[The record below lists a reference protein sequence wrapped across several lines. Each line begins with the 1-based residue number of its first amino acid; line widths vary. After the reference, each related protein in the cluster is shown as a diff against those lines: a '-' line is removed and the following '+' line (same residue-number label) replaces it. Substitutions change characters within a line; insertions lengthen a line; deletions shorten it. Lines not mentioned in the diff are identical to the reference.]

1 MFQEW
6 HFTQNQ
12 IGAWVL
18 MTGNLRSHLSGLRRL
33 PGILFIGL
41 CWVLVTVTVAV
52 FPEHAGAQERVP
64 GTEARLYGPEEEG
77 PRASWQVGG
86 AAFFTTGE
94 YGTDSRT
101 NTLYI
106 PASMRRLFDNGDLTL
121 VVPYLTVTSNCGVT
135 VVSGQ
140 PLRTG
145 GLCPRTTSGSGTFP
159 SRVTE
164 SGLGDVL
171 LIGRY
176 FLYTERESGIMPSI
190 MLSGRVKAPTA
201 DRDRGL
207 GTGEWDEGA
216 GLGLTK
222 LMTSKLIA
230 LADAGYT
237 IIGKPPG
244 VDLRNQWSYDAGL
257 GYYFLPSLLGSVYYE
272 EARALV
278 SGLQNPRDIFASL
291 NWRVAQNFRL
301 NAGFEKGLTSGAP
314 EYGFTVGARI
324 QF

>member
-1 MFQEW
+1 MRRRS
-6 HFTQNQ
+6 
-12 IGAWVL
+12 
-18 MTGNLRSHLSGLRRL
+18 RSHWFHLPRL
-33 PGILFIGL
+33 PGIFLGGIFCL
-41 CWVLVTVTVAV
+41 LVVAV
-52 FPEHAGAQERVP
+52 FSEHAIGQERVP

-77 PRASWQVGG
+77 PKASWQVGG
-86 AAFFTTGE
+86 AAFFTTGK

-101 NTLYI
+101 DTLYI
-106 PASMRRLFDNGDLTL
+106 PGSMRRLFDNGDLTL
-121 VVPYLTVTSNCGVT
+121 VIPYLTVTSNCGVT
-135 VVSGQ
+135 IVSGQ

-145 GLCPRTTSGSGTFP
+145 GLCPRTPSGSGTFP

-164 SGLGDVL
+164 SGVGDVL

-176 FLYTERESGIMPSI
+176 YLYTELEPGIMPSI

-222 LMTSKLIA
+222 LITNKFIA
-230 LADAGYT
+230 LADVGYT

-244 VDLRNQWSYDAGL
+244 VDLRNQWSYDAGF

-278 SGLQNPRDIFASL
+278 SGFQNPRDIFAGLS
-291 NWRVAQNFRL
+291 WRVAQNFRL

-314 EYGFTVGARI
+314 EYGFTVGARV

>member
-1 MFQEW
+1 MKG
-6 HFTQNQ
+6 H
-12 IGAWVL
+12 
-18 MTGNLRSHLSGLRRL
+18 LRSRLFALARL
-33 PGILFIGL
+33 PWIPLLGM
-41 CWVLVTVTVAV
+41 CWTLMTVAV

-86 AAFFTTGE
+86 AAFFTTGK

-101 NTLYI
+101 DTLYI

-135 VVSGQ
+135 IVSGQ
-140 PLRTG
+140 PIRTG
-145 GLCPRTTSGSGTFP
+145 GLCPRTPSGSGTFP

-164 SGLGDVL
+164 SGVGDVL

-176 FLYTERESGIMPSI
+176 YLYTEVEPGIMPSI
-190 MLSGRVKAPTA
+190 MLTGRVKAPTA

-207 GTGEWDEGA
+207 GTGEWDEGG

-222 LMTSKLIA
+222 LITNKFIA
-230 LADAGYT
+230 LADVGYT

-278 SGLQNPRDIFASL
+278 SGFQNPRDIFTSL
-291 NWRVAQNFRL
+291 SWRVAQNFRL

>member
-1 MFQEW
+1 MKG
-6 HFTQNQ
+6 H
-12 IGAWVL
+12 
-18 MTGNLRSHLSGLRRL
+18 LRSRL
-33 PGILFIGL
+33 FALAWIPGIPLIGM
-41 CWVLVTVTVAV
+41 CWILMTVAV
-52 FPEHAGAQERVP
+52 FPEHARAQERVP

-86 AAFFTTGE
+86 AAFFTTGK

-101 NTLYI
+101 DTLYI

-140 PLRTG
+140 PIRTG
-145 GLCPRTTSGSGTFP
+145 GLCPRTPSGSGTFP

-164 SGLGDVL
+164 SGIGDVL

-176 FLYTERESGIMPSI
+176 YLYTEVEPGIMPSI
-190 MLSGRVKAPTA
+190 MLTGRVKAPTA

-207 GTGEWDEGA
+207 GTGEWDEGG

-222 LMTSKLIA
+222 LITNKFIA
-230 LADAGYT
+230 LADVGYT

-278 SGLQNPRDIFASL
+278 SGFQNPRDIFTSL
-291 NWRVAQNFRL
+291 SWRVAQNFRL

-314 EYGFTVGARI
+314 EYGFTVGARV